1 MTRRV
6 VSCSIRAVLLGVPLA
21 LPAMPSIAQQPAGTE
36 AGALEEVMVTAQRRE
51 QGIQK
56 VPVAVTAMDPA
67 TIERRQ
73 VTDSKQIVF
82 NVPNLTGNSN
92 VGQASANSFFM
103 RGIGTTENLAT
114 ADTSVGVY
122 VDDVYIARQGANN
135 FNLADVERIE
145 VLRGPQG
152 TLYGR
157 NTNGGAIK
165 IVTRKPTADS
175 ELAVRGSYGNHDRWD
190 LKLSGNTALTDTLYA
205 RANILTQQGDGYIRN
220 TTLGKDVNDM
230 DYWGGRIALR
240 QLASDAVEINL
251 ALDYSE
257 DKTNGNYAS
266 DIAGVLRPSTGDIR
280 TVVSGLDA
288 FGDSIT
294 WGGSLHVD
302 WKINDTLS
310 FKSITGYRNTDQ
322 DLNIDLSDQP
332 APMYNLLQHQK
343 SDQLSQEFQLN
354 GDLTDQLNFVAGIY
368 YFDESSDVT
377 ISDRIRATPVAV
389 QNQWN
394 KAYTVD
400 VESYAAFGQ
409 LEYSIGPVT
418 LVGAAR
424 YTWEDRSFDV
434 VQTSTLPGP
443 LFNYT
448 TASLVALGAAGQSID
463 VDREFCKFTPK
474 FGVNWQVTDD
484 LFAYASYTKG
494 FRSGGW
500 TGRALRADQ
509 FVNVD
514 PENVES
520 WELGAKATL
529 LNGRIR
535 WNTSLFTMD
544 YTDLFNT
551 LTVAGV
557 YTVATADAKIDGAE
571 TEFTLRATPW
581 LDLFANLGYL
591 DTKYEGQKPVN
602 LADELQRA
610 PQLQVKAGFSV
621 DYPLASGSLLVNA
634 DAFYTDKY
642 LITPADLSV
651 TAPLLPAGVDTTGD
665 FTIVNASVGYRWNE
679 GRYELVG
686 SCTNCF
692 DKSYYEGG
700 TYIGSYAAVWT
711 GAPRFYKLGFGV
723 KF

>member
-1 MTRRV
+1 MTRRE
-6 VSCSIRAVLLGVPLA
+6 VSWSIRALLLGVPLA
-21 LPAMPSIAQQPAGTE
+21 LPAIPAMAQQAAATE
-36 AGALEEVMVTAQRRE
+36 IGALEEVTVTAQRRE

-56 VPVAVTAMDPA
+56 VPVSVTAIDPA

-92 VGQASANSFFM
+92 VGQSSANSFFM

-114 ADTSVGVY
+114 ADTSVGLY

-135 FNLADVERIE
+135 FNLADIERIE

-165 IVTRKPTADS
+165 IVTKKPTADN

-190 LKLSGNTALTDTLYA
+190 LKLSGNTALTDSLYA
-205 RANILTQQGDGYIRN
+205 RANFLTQQGDGYIRD

-230 DYWGGRIALR
+230 DYVGGRVALR
-240 QLASDAVEINL
+240 QIASDAVEINL
-251 ALDYSE
+251 ALDYSR
-257 DKTNGNYAS
+257 DRTNGNYSS
-266 DIAGVLRPSTGDIR
+266 DIGGVLRPSTGDVR

-288 FGDSIT
+288 FGDAKT
-294 WGGSLHVD
+294 FGGALHVD
-302 WKINDTLS
+302 WTMSDALA
-310 FKSITGYRNTDQ
+310 FKSITGYRSTDQ
-322 DLNIDLSDQP
+322 DLDIDLSDQP
-332 APMYNLLQHQK
+332 VPLYNLLQVQE
-343 SDQLSQEFQLN
+343 SDQISQEFQLS
-354 GDLTDQLNFVAGIY
+354 GDLTERLNFVGGVY

-377 ISDRIRATPVAV
+377 ISDRVRATPAAV

-394 KAYTVD
+394 KVYTVD
-400 VESYAAFGQ
+400 VESYAVFGQ
-409 LEYSIGPVT
+409 LEYTLGPVT

-424 YTWEDRSFDV
+424 YTWEDRSFDI

-448 TASLVALGAAGQSID
+448 TADLIARGAAGQPID
-463 VDREFCKFTPK
+463 PEREFSKFTPK
-474 FGVNWQVTDD
+474 LGVNWQVTDD

-500 TGRALRADQ
+500 TGRSLRSDQ

-557 YTVATADAKIDGAE
+557 YTVATADAKIEGAE
-571 TEFTLRATPW
+571 TEFTVRATPW
-581 LDLFANLGYL
+581 LDLFVNLGYL
-591 DTKYEGQKPVN
+591 DTKYEGAKPVN

-610 PQLQVKAGFSV
+610 PQLQAKAGFSV
-621 DYPLASGSLLVNA
+621 DYPLANGSLLVNA

-642 LITPADLSV
+642 LVTPANLAI
-651 TAPLLPAGVDTTGD
+651 TAPLLPPGVDTTGD

-679 GRYELVG
+679 GKYDVSA

-692 DKSYYEGG
+692 DENYFEGG

-711 GAPRFYKLGFGV
+711 GAPRFYKVGFGV

>member
-1 MTRRV
+1 MSR
-6 VSCSIRAVLLGVPLA
+6 SIRAVLLSVPLAALA
-21 LPAMPSIAQQPAGTE
+21 LPASAQEE
-36 AGALEEVMVTAQRRE
+36 AAAQTGALEEIMVTAQRRE
-51 QGIQK
+51 QGIQT
-56 VPVAVTAMDPA
+56 VPVAVTAIDPA

-73 VTDSKQIVF
+73 VTDSKQLVF

-92 VGQASANSFFM
+92 VGQSSANSFFM
-103 RGIGTTENLAT
+103 RGVGTTENLAT
-114 ADTSVGVY
+114 ADTSVGLY
-122 VDDVYIARQGANN
+122 LDDVYIARQGANN
-135 FNLADVERIE
+135 FNLVDIERIE

-165 IVTRKPTADS
+165 IVTKKPSADS

-190 LKLSGNTALTDTLYA
+190 LKLSGNSALTDKLYA
-205 RANILTQQGDGYIRN
+205 RANFLTQQGDGYIRN
-220 TTLGKDVNDM
+220 STLGKDVNDL
-230 DYWGGRIALR
+230 DYVGGRIALR
-240 QLASDAVEINL
+240 QIASDKVELNL

-257 DKTNGNYAS
+257 DKTNGNYSS
-266 DIAGVLRPSTGDIR
+266 DIAGVLRPSTGNIR

-288 FGDSIT
+288 FGDAIT
-294 WGGSLHVD
+294 WGGALHVD
-302 WKINDTLS
+302 WKIDDRFSL
-310 FKSITGYRNTDQ
+310 KSITGYRNTDQ

-332 APMYNLLQHQK
+332 VPLYNLLQHQK
-343 SDQLSQEFQLN
+343 SDQVSQEFQLN
-354 GDLTDQLNFVAGIY
+354 GDLTQRLNFVAGVY

-377 ISDRIRATPVAV
+377 ISDRVRATPAAA

-394 KAYTVD
+394 KVYTVD
-400 VESYAAFGQ
+400 VDSYAAFGQ
-409 LEYSIGPVT
+409 LEYSLGPVT

-448 TASLVALGAAGQSID
+448 TADLIARGAAGQAID
-463 VDREFCKFTPK
+463 VDREFSKFTPK
-474 FGVNWQVTDD
+474 LGVNWQVSDE

-500 TGRALRADQ
+500 TGRALRSDQ

-520 WELGAKATL
+520 WEIGAKATL

-557 YTVATADAKIDGAE
+557 YTVATADARIDGAE

-610 PQLQVKAGFSV
+610 PQLQVKAGFSI

-642 LITPADLSV
+642 LVTPANLAV
-651 TAPLLPAGVDTTGD
+651 TAPLLPSGVDTTGD

-679 GRYELVG
+679 GKYELIAA
-686 SCTNCF
+686 CTNCF
-692 DKSYYEGG
+692 DEDYFEGG

-711 GAPRFYKLGFGV
+711 GAPRFYKVSFGV
-723 KF
+723 KL

>member
-6 VSCSIRAVLLGVPLA
+6 VSRSIRAVLLSVPLA
-21 LPAMPSIAQQPAGTE
+21 VLAWPAAAQEEAAAQ
-36 AGALEEVMVTAQRRE
+36 AGALEEIMVTAQRRE
-51 QGIQK
+51 QGIQT
-56 VPVAVTAMDPA
+56 VPVAVTAIDPA

-92 VGQASANSFFM
+92 VGQSSANSFFM

-114 ADTSVGVY
+114 ADTSVGLY
-122 VDDVYIARQGANN
+122 LDDVYIARQGANN

-165 IVTRKPTADS
+165 IVTKKPTADS
-175 ELAVRGSYGNHDRWD
+175 ELAVRGSYGNYDRWD
-190 LKLSGNTALTDTLYA
+190 LRLSGNTALTDTLFA
-205 RANILTQQGDGYIRN
+205 RVNFLTQQGDGYIRN
-220 TTLGKDVNDM
+220 TTLGKDVNDL
-230 DYWGGRIALR
+230 DYVGGRIALR

-257 DKTNGNYAS
+257 DKTNGNYSS
-266 DIAGVLRPSTGDIR
+266 DIAGVLRPSTGNVR
-280 TVVSGLDA
+280 RVVSGLDA
-288 FGDSIT
+288 YGEAVT
-294 WGGSLHVD
+294 WGGALHVD
-302 WKINDTLS
+302 WKMNDAFS
-310 FKSITGYRNTDQ
+310 FRSITGYRDTDQ

-332 APMYNLLQHQK
+332 VVLYELLQLQD
-343 SDQLSQEFQLN
+343 SSQLSQEFQLN
-354 GDLTDQLNFVAGIY
+354 GTLSDSLSFVAGAY
-368 YFDESSDVT
+368 YFDESSDVI
-377 ISDRIRATPVAV
+377 ISDRVRATPVAA

-394 KAYTVD
+394 KDLSVD
-400 VESYAAFGQ
+400 VESYALFGQ
-409 LEYSIGPVT
+409 LEYAIGPVT
-418 LVGAAR
+418 LIGAGR
-424 YTWEDRSFDV
+424 YTWETRKLDIT
-434 VQTSTLPGP
+434 QTSTIPGP
-443 LFNYT
+443 LYNYT
-448 TASLVALGAAGQSID
+448 TADLLALGAAGQPID
-463 VDREFCKFTPK
+463 PERDFSKFTPK
-474 FGVNWQVTDD
+474 LGVNWQMTDD
-484 LFAYASYTKG
+484 LFSYLSYTKG

-500 TGRALRADQ
+500 TGRSLRSDQ
-509 FVNVD
+509 YINFD

-520 WELGAKATL
+520 WEAGLKATL
-529 LNGRIR
+529 LDGRIR
-535 WNTSLFTMD
+535 WNTSIFTMD

-591 DTKYEGQKPVN
+591 DTKYEGNRPVN
-602 LADELQRA
+602 LASELQRA
-610 PQLQVKAGFSV
+610 PQLQVKAGFSI
-621 DYPLASGSLLVNA
+621 DHPLAGGSLLINGDV
-634 DAFYTDKY
+634 FYTDKY
-642 LITPADLSV
+642 LVTPADLSV
-651 TAPLLPAGVDTTGD
+651 TAPLLPSGVDTTGD
-665 FTIVNASVGYRWNE
+665 FTLVNASVGYRWNE
-679 GRYELVG
+679 DRYEVIA

-692 DKSYYEGG
+692 DENYFEGG

-711 GAPRFYKLGFGV
+711 GAPRFYKVSFGV